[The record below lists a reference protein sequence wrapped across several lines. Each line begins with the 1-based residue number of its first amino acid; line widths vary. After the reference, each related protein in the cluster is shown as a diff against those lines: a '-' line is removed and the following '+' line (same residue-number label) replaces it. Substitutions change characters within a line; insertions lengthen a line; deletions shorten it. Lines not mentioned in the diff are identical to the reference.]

1 MKKSVVHRPGT
12 LKGLCLTH
20 PQVWI
25 EVGERRGFVERGRS
39 TCGRDMTVGPGFMD
53 LWTFGSL
60 TRWVVILCI
69 YVVDLVR
76 FLVCVCHLID
86 CLIAVLFHLSYM

>member
-1 MKKSVVHRPGT
+1 
-12 LKGLCLTH
+12 
-20 PQVWI
+20 
-25 EVGERRGFVERGRS
+25 
-39 TCGRDMTVGPGFMD
+39 MD
-53 LWTFGSL
+53 LWTFGSW

-86 CLIAVLFHLSYM
+86 CLIAVLFHLSYVVCAAAIRVTQSGIYICMSGIRLHSLYACLPALHSDRIYR